1 MIKILDFYGSWCTPC
16 KQLQPI
22 LTEIAREKDV
32 EIVPVDVEKEPDT
45 ANQYGIRGI
54 PALIFLQDGEVASR
68 LDGIHTK
75 EEILDVLRDLG
86 V

>member
-22 LTEIAREKDV
+22 LAEVAREKSI
-32 EIVPVDVEKEPDT
+32 EIVPVDVEKESDT

-54 PALIFLQDGEVASR
+54 PALIFLQDGEMVSR

-86 V
+86 L

>member
-1 MIKILDFYGSWCTPC
+1 MIKLLDFWGAWCTPC

-22 LTEIAREKDV
+22 LMEIAREKDV
-32 EIVPVDVEKEPDT
+32 EIVPVDVEKEPNA

-54 PALIFLQDGEVASR
+54 PALIFLQDGEMVSR

>member
-1 MIKILDFYGSWCTPC
+1 MIKILDFWGSWCTPC

-22 LTEIAREKDV
+22 LAEVAREKDV
-32 EIVPVDVEKEPDT
+32 DIVPVDVEKEPDA

-54 PALIFLQDGEVASR
+54 PALIFLKDGEMVSR

>member
-1 MIKILDFYGSWCTPC
+1 MIKILDFLGSWCTPC

-22 LTEIAREKDV
+22 LAEVAREKSI
-32 EIVPVDVEKEPDT
+32 EIIPVDVEKEPDT

-54 PALIFLQDGEVASR
+54 PALIFLQNGEMVSR

>member
-32 EIVPVDVEKEPDT
+32 KIVPVDVEKEPDA

-54 PALIFLQDGEVASR
+54 PALIFLQDGEMVSR

>member
-22 LTEIAREKDV
+22 LAEIAKEKNI
-32 EIVPVDVEKEPDT
+32 EIVPMDVEKEPDRT
-45 ANQYGIRGI
+45 NQYGIRGI
-54 PALIFLQDGEVASR
+54 PALIFLQDDEMVSR